1 VCEGRGPVFSY
12 ANSELP
18 RWFRVERVSITEHN
32 PDTSRRCASWSQAR
46 VLPEHYRAWPTS
58 RLRRRKSDDC
68 TGASN
73 ACAGRRGWRF
83 RGLGGRRAL
92 IPVRGDPSEVALVF
106 GVLSLTGS
114 RVAGFYLGNCT
125 GSGWPSH
132 RNRSLEAPRP
142 RGIKDGSR
150 NQTAKLFGP
159 KCGSFGGLPQLPSA
173 YRMERSALGGQP
185 WRYSGVGRR
194 NLATRAWRSIA
205 VAPSEKPATSQ
216 VAFLAHTR
224 MNKRPNSGLRVIPPK
239 RSLADE
245 MDRLCPVPNKR
256 KNSARKL
263 RPWGSVQNALFG
275 QCGSYLFDST
285 RKTAITLLRL
295 L

>member
-1 VCEGRGPVFSY
+1 V
-12 ANSELP
+12 AN
-18 RWFRVERVSITEHN
+18 V
-32 PDTSRRCASWSQAR
+32 RC
-46 VLPEHYRAWPTS
+46 
-58 RLRRRKSDDC
+58 RRRKSDNFA
-68 TGASN
+68 GRSN
-73 ACAGRRGWRF
+73 PCAGRRGWRF
-83 RGLGGRRAL
+83 RWLVGRRAL
-92 IPVRGDPSEVALVF
+92 IPVLGDPSDF
-106 GVLSLTGS
+106 GVLSLRGS
-114 RVAGFYLGNCT
+114 RVAGFYLGNCI

-150 NQTAKLFGP
+150 NQNCQVGWTEMRELRWVT
-159 KCGSFGGLPQLPSA
+159 SA
-173 YRMERSALGGQP
+173 TVRIPYGEVGLGGQP